1 MLHENHNLNAKFFK
15 TICSDVVNDYRF
27 EDKDYYGPR
36 TSDVNK
42 DLTLKDK
49 DKDQTLNAKDKDQT
63 YKDQDKDQTPKDK
76 DQTFKAK
83 DQDSYRPGQ
92 GLGQL

>member
-42 DLTLKDK
+42 D
-49 DKDQTLNAKDKDQT
+49 QTLNAKDKDQT

-76 DQTFKAK
+76 DKDQTFKAK